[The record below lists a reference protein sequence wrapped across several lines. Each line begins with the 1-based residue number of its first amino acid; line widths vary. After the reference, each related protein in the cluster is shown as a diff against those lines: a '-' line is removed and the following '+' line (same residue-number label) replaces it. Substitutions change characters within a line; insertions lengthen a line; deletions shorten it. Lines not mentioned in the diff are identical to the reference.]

1 LNDIISRTIITVVI
15 IPALIFSFLI
25 IKITKKEQYFLFLAF
40 IFLFIAFFLD
50 FLAFL
55 IWLIYGIFGETPDIS
70 PADYFWTASYFFFI
84 YFLIMII
91 FLFRRLFVLNKN
103 LIISFFL
110 LYSFVYSFMIFLLKD
125 VIFTPELVFFDY
137 IYVIMDG
144 IILALIIP
152 LIIIFL
158 KGLISKIYSY
168 FFFGILLY
176 SIGDILYNITF
187 SFGIYY
193 GGSFVDV
200 FYSLGYLILSLTLIY
215 FIQKCLRK
223 LDF

>member
-1 LNDIISRTIITVVI
+1 
-15 IPALIFSFLI
+15 
-25 IKITKKEQYFLFLAF
+25 
-40 IFLFIAFFLD
+40 
-50 FLAFL
+50 
-55 IWLIYGIFGETPDIS
+55 
-70 PADYFWTASYFFFI
+70 
-84 YFLIMII
+84 
-91 FLFRRLFVLNKN
+91 
-103 LIISFFL
+103 
-110 LYSFVYSFMIFLLKD
+110 MIFLLKD
-125 VIFTPELVFFDY
+125 VIFSPELVFFDY